1 MSIKASPITV
11 LPGGL
16 PLLGHAVD
24 LLRRPLEFVEQM
36 RDAGSVVRFNLG
48 PRPVYLVTT
57 PAMCKELLI
66 TKSQC
71 FDKGGPLFKQ
81 SKTLLG
87 NGLVG
92 CDREQARRARPLMNP
107 AFHHSRLARYTE
119 VMADVSAEIAEQ
131 WTDGSTVDFDALMN
145 VATMDALTRCL
156 FSGVRDTDTAAEV
169 RAVMQVIVN
178 GVGRRAFIPISFVHK
193 LPLPPKLRED
203 AALRE
208 LHRVV
213 DNVIA
218 EYRRTGADQGDLMSM
233 MMLAQDDTGT
243 GMTDTQLHDE
253 IRSMMVAGTETSA
266 TMMLWMAYA
275 LHQHPEIRDRMH
287 EELDLVLA
295 GRRLDYEDLPKLE
308 YTARVV
314 QEALRMY
321 PVAWVLSRY
330 ATTDVEL
337 AGVRIP
343 AGADVMFSPYAEHMD
358 PRNFDNARVFDPDR
372 WLPERSRSMHRQAY
386 LPFGSGVRKCIG
398 ESFAFTEMMIMVATF
413 FGPWNLT
420 PVHPDPEPLAS
431 TTYRPRHSHMVLSR
445 R

>member
-1 MSIKASPITV
+1 MTINV

-24 LLRRPLEFVEQM
+24 LLRRPLEFVEQL
-36 RDAGSVVRFNLG
+36 RDTGSVVRFNLG
-48 PRPVYLVTT
+48 PRPAYLIST
-57 PAMCKELLI
+57 PDLMKELLI
-66 TKSQC
+66 TKSHC

-81 SKTLLG
+81 SKPLLG

-92 CDREQARRARPLMNP
+92 CDREQARRARPLMQP

-119 VMADVSAEIAEQ
+119 VMAQVSQEIADE
-131 WTDGSTVDFDALMN
+131 WVDGSTVDFDALMN

-156 FSGVRDTDTAAEV
+156 FAGVKDTDTAAEV

-203 AALRE
+203 AAMRE

-218 EYRRTGADQGDLMSM
+218 EYRRGGVDHGDLMSM
-233 MMLAQDDTGT
+233 MMMAQDDTGT

-253 IRSMMVAGTETSA
+253 VRSMMVAGTETSA
-266 TMMLWMAYA
+266 TMLLWMAYA
-275 LHQHPEIRDRMH
+275 LHQHPDIRDRMH

-295 GRRLDYEDLPKLE
+295 GRRIDYEDMPKLE
-308 YTARVV
+308 YTGRVV

-321 PVAWVLSRY
+321 PVAWLLTRY

-337 AGVRIP
+337 DGVHIP
-343 AGADVMFSPYAEHMD
+343 AGADVMFSPYALHMD
-358 PRNFDNARVFDPDR
+358 PRNFDDPRRFDPDR
-372 WLPERSRSMHRQAY
+372 WLPERARSMHRQAF
-386 LPFGSGVRKCIG
+386 LPFGAGVRKCIG

-413 FGPWNLT
+413 FGSWNLT
-420 PVHPDPEPLAS
+420 PVHVDPEPLAS
-431 TTYRPRHSHMVLSR
+431 TTYRPRHSHFVLSR

>member
-1 MSIKASPITV
+1 
-11 LPGGL
+11 
-16 PLLGHAVD
+16 
-24 LLRRPLEFVEQM
+24 
-36 RDAGSVVRFNLG
+36 
-48 PRPVYLVTT
+48 
-57 PAMCKELLI
+57 
-66 TKSQC
+66 
-71 FDKGGPLFKQ
+71 
-81 SKTLLG
+81 
-87 NGLVG
+87 
-92 CDREQARRARPLMNP
+92 
-107 AFHHSRLARYTE
+107 
-119 VMADVSAEIAEQ
+119 
-131 WTDGSTVDFDALMN
+131 
-145 VATMDALTRCL
+145 
-156 FSGVRDTDTAAEV
+156 
-169 RAVMQVIVN
+169 
-178 GVGRRAFIPISFVHK
+178 
-193 LPLPPKLRED
+193 
-203 AALRE
+203 
-208 LHRVV
+208 
-213 DNVIA
+213 
-218 EYRRTGADQGDLMSM
+218 
-233 MMLAQDDTGT
+233 
-243 GMTDTQLHDE
+243 
-253 IRSMMVAGTETSA
+253 MMVAGTETSA

-287 EELDLVLA
+287 EELDLVMA